1 MSNKPLHVAKTDK
14 ADGAFSLK
22 RAVRCLPFVS
32 KLERSLN
39 NQFARDE
46 FIIKQLAGLS
56 VGLLLLDAGCG
67 SQRYRCYC
75 NHLEYR
81 AQDFGKFKTDS
92 KKVFGYEDDED
103 TADYQYGTLDY
114 VGDVWDIEEK
124 SGTFD
129 AILCT
134 EVFEHIPFP
143 NETVKEFSRLL
154 KPGGK
159 LILTAP
165 NSSLRHM
172 DPYFFY
178 TGFTDRWFERILTE
192 NSFVIETIE
201 AVGDYY
207 SWLSVEIARTARAQS
222 LIAKILL
229 FPTFLYYYNKQKTDR
244 SVDALCMGYH
254 VVAEKI

>member
-46 FIIKQLAGLS
+46 FVIKQLAGLS

-114 VGDVWDIEEK
+114 VGDVWDIEENPGRLMRFCAPK
-124 SGTFD
+124 FLSTFRFQ
-129 AILCT
+129 T
-134 EVFEHIPFP
+134 RR
-143 NETVKEFSRLL
+143 SR
-154 KPGGK
+154 
-159 LILTAP
+159 
-165 NSSLRHM
+165 NS
-172 DPYFFY
+172 
-178 TGFTDRWFERILTE
+178 
-192 NSFVIETIE
+192 
-201 AVGDYY
+201 AVY
-207 SWLSVEIARTARAQS
+207 LNLAV
-222 LIAKILL
+222 
-229 FPTFLYYYNKQKTDR
+229 N
-244 SVDALCMGYH
+244 
-254 VVAEKI
+254 